1 MTQPAIRR
9 FRVPEGRTLTLPFD
23 LCPGPGLTNVRI
35 ETGGE
40 VDLEVTRCD
49 RQSHFVNMA
58 LRHGD
63 LVELDAAAAPN
74 PDAPKPISVQ
84 RATAGDLAIS
94 TGMPAAKE

>member
-40 VDLEVTRCD
+40 VDLESVRCD
-49 RQSHFVNMA
+49 QQSHFVNMA

-63 LVELDAAAAPN
+63 LVELEVGAAPN
-74 PDAPKPISVQ
+74 PDAPKPVTVP
-84 RATAGDLAIS
+84 RAAGGELAIS
-94 TGMPAAKE
+94 TGMPPAKE